1 MNHHASL
8 HSCANDSSLAI
19 RMYMSVFVNLFFE
32 AEAFAAILIAHG
44 THGLSQGF
52 VLGVLL

>member
-1 MNHHASL
+1 
-8 HSCANDSSLAI
+8 
-19 RMYMSVFVNLFFE
+19 MYMSVFVNLFFE